1 MRTSRRT
8 FINCASLAAA
18 GNILG
23 LRPFGA
29 LNALAQ
35 SAGGYKALV
44 CVFLFGGNDANNMLI
59 PFDTTGYGKYSSIRG
74 DLALAQNTLLPLT
87 PAPNFA
93 LNPNLPDIQTLFD
106 NKAAAFVANVGTL
119 VQPLTRAEY
128 LAGQTAPVNLFSH
141 PDQQLEWQNAA
152 QSAATPTGWA
162 GRMADVLGA
171 SYNQNAQIPMITSV
185 DGDTLFC
192 NGNSTSP
199 VSVSPG
205 NLGVASCSE
214 GSECTARQAA
224 AQALLTMNSGI
235 SLVQADDSITTN
247 AYSYAKTLADAVQSI
262 SPLTTVFPSNGL
274 GSQLKQVAQIIQ
286 VRAALGVQRQI
297 FFAGIGNFDTH
308 ASQLTLQNAL
318 LAQISPALAA
328 FYNATVEL
336 GVASDVTTFTMSDFS
351 RTFQPNSNNGSDHAW
366 GSHHMVIGGAV
377 KGGQIYGTYPT
388 LTLGGP
394 DDSGSNGRWVPSTAS
409 SQYAATLAQW
419 FGVGT
424 SESANGAAVYRKL
437 QHEQPWV
444 CVGQGMTMVRKKG
457 SVLLQKGHF
466 CAEIGKKPGKIESK
480 SVTSLIMIRMI
491 HCAFRIIQ
499 LQKSM
504 SLKSRTKQNFSVF
517 FVPCGGLIR
526 SWQSVSCF

>member
-1 MRTSRRT
+1 MRSSRRT

-35 SAGGYKALV
+35 SSGGYKALV
-44 CVFLFGGNDANNMLI
+44 CVFLFGGNDANNTLI
-59 PFDTTGYGKYSSIRG
+59 PFDTTGYGKYSSLRG

-93 LNPNLPDIQTLFD
+93 LHPSLPDIQTLF
-106 NKAAAFVANVGTL
+106 NSNTAAFVANVGTL
-119 VQPLTRAEY
+119 VQPLTRAQY
-128 LAGQTAPVNLFSH
+128 QAGQTAPTNLFSH

-171 SYNQNAQIPMITSV
+171 SYNQGAAIPMITSV
-185 DGDTLFC
+185 AGDTLFC
-192 NGNSTSP
+192 NGSSTTP

-205 NLGVASCSE
+205 NLGEASCSE
-214 GSECTARQAA
+214 GSECSARQLT
-224 AQALLTMNSGI
+224 AQALLTLDTGI

-247 AYSYAKTLADAVQSI
+247 AYAYAKTLADAVQSI
-262 SPLTTVFPSNGL
+262 TPLKTVFPANNGL
-274 GSQLKQVAQIIQ
+274 GAQLQQIAQIIQ
-286 VRAALGVQRQI
+286 VRSALNVQRQI

-308 ASQLTLQNAL
+308 AGQLSLQSSL
-318 LAQISPALAA
+318 LAEISPALAA

-336 GVASDVTTFTMSDFS
+336 GVASEVTTFTMSDFS

-366 GSHHMVIGGAV
+366 GSHHIVIGGAV

-388 LTLGGP
+388 LALAGP
-394 DDSGSNGRWVPSTAS
+394 DDSDSNGRWVPTTAS

-419 FGVGT
+419 FGV
-424 SESANGAAVYRKL
+424 SAGEL
-437 QHEQPWV
+437 P
-444 CVGQGMTMVRKKG
+444 T
-457 SVLLQKGHF
+457 VLPS
-466 CAEIGKKPGKIESK
+466 IG
-480 SVTSLIMIRMI
+480 
-491 HCAFRIIQ
+491 
-499 LQKSM
+499 
-504 SLKSRTKQNFSVF
+504 NFSTNNLG
-517 FVPCGGLIR
+517 FV
-526 SWQSVSCF
+526 